1 MKLDA
6 ELMNPF
12 ISESIWTEAITDLTV
27 RGGRTQEG
35 RRLYTEQTPIGD
47 KVKIRFLHLGEA
59 LAPSYKQ
66 YQRLIQASTQTP
78 TKRGETLD
86 VGPEIAGFMGL
97 RAIKVD
103 PLQSMGFKISE
114 YQSGIRDARR
124 EFTGGFFGLLRGG
137 PIKENDVIQKYYASN
152 QARFNVQQEM
162 YKNINAAETL
172 GVDASSLNREFRDRQ
187 ISASAFSNLRIGRFD
202 PYFPSRDIQ
211 DRFREIANDL
221 GDINVFPEVAATL
234 REMEAEFRALNL
246 NEAFDVNL
254 SDYLLEDIN
263 ISPILPQVASAT
275 PVVQPPRPVASETG
289 LTRTEEALLSPA
301 EKIIRQ
307 RTT

>member
-1 MKLDA
+1 
-6 ELMNPF
+6 
-12 ISESIWTEAITDLTV
+12 
-27 RGGRTQEG
+27 
-35 RRLYTEQTPIGD
+35 
-47 KVKIRFLHLGEA
+47 
-59 LAPSYKQ
+59 
-66 YQRLIQASTQTP
+66 
-78 TKRGETLD
+78 
-86 VGPEIAGFMGL
+86 MGL

-246 NEAFDVNL
+246 NESFDVNL

-263 ISPILPQVASAT
+263 ISPILPQVAGAT